1 MCFFSGMIKNTDMY
15 AESVPSES
23 DSHVIITWRY
33 FMRRLLI
40 CLFSFALILSG
51 CVIRRNDSGT
61 AAQTAYEG
69 YYKAIE
75 DNERF
80 IGRSLYYT
88 ISAQMS
94 NMPDGTHRY
103 YVFLDNAQV
112 SMYDVTM
119 MAVENDVP
127 FEDSKKMMP
136 SVGIF
141 DSRDYSLIPYQANAD
156 AGYVKGLVLGGECE
170 EKEVKLKLMVEWKDR
185 NRERITREYIS
196 MVLTTDGFI
205 YPSELLVEPV
215 PESTAEPSA
224 LPEEG
229 TDEH

>member
-1 MCFFSGMIKNTDMY
+1 MY

-51 CVIRRNDSGT
+51 CVIRRNDSET
-61 AAQTAYEG
+61 AAQTAYKG

-119 MAVENDVP
+119 MAVENDIP
-127 FEDSKKMMP
+127 YEDSKKMMP

-141 DSRDYSLIPYQANAD
+141 DSKDYSLIPYQANAD
-156 AGYVKGLVLGGECE
+156 AGFVKGLVLGGECE
-170 EKEVKLKLMVEWKDR
+170 EKEVRLKLMVEWKDR
-185 NRERITREYIS
+185 NREKVTREYIS
-196 MVLTTDGFI
+196 MVLTTDGFV